1 MRLPSPGGVPMSAF
15 APGSLLASLA
25 EVPDPR
31 SRLGRQ
37 PPLSAILGL
46 VCCALLCGAR
56 GYAAIAQ
63 FAHDHD
69 LALMHRLG
77 FTRRPPKRHG
87 LRKLILRLDAAAFE
101 GALTRWAE
109 AVLGRPLR
117 AVEKAPGPAA
127 ATPAAQPLH
136 AAALAGRALGGG
148 AAGLQA
154 AVHLLALV
162 AHATGLPLAQRAL
175 PHGADKTNEHKAGLR
190 LVEQLVLT
198 GQLVTVDAMFTH
210 RDFCQAVRDCGGHY
224 LAFVKD
230 NQPTLLHDLEMAFAS
245 AAAAAFSPRAAAAV
259 AGDV

>member
-1 MRLPSPGGVPMSAF
+1 MPAF
-15 APGSLLASLA
+15 ASGSLLAYLA

-31 SRLGRQ
+31 SRRGQ
-37 PPLSAILGL
+37 QHPLPAILGL

-69 LALMHRLG
+69 LTLMHRLG

-87 LRKLILRLDAAAFE
+87 LRKVILRLDAAAFE

-117 AVEKAPGPAA
+117 AADKAPVCAA
-127 ATPAAQPLH
+127 AAPGAGPLH
-136 AAALAGRALGGG
+136 AAALDGKALRGS
-148 AAGLQA
+148 ADGLQA

-162 AHATGLPLAQRAL
+162 AHETGLPLAQRAL
-175 PHGADKTNEHKAGLR
+175 PRGADKTNEHKAGLR

-198 GQLVTVDAMFTH
+198 GQVVTADAMFTH
-210 RDFCQAVRDCGGHY
+210 RDFCQAVRDRGGHY

-230 NQPTLLHDLEMAFAS
+230 NQPTLLHDIQAALASEAPEAFPPS
-245 AAAAAFSPRAAAAV
+245 AAAAV
-259 AGDV
+259 GGNL

>member
-1 MRLPSPGGVPMSAF
+1 MPAF
-15 APGSLLASLA
+15 APGSLLAYLA

-31 SRLGRQ
+31 SRFGRQ
-37 PPLSAILGL
+37 HALSALLGL
-46 VCCALLCGAR
+46 VCAAVLCGAR

-87 LRKLILRLDAAAFE
+87 LRKALLRVDAVAFE

-117 AVEKAPGPAA
+117 PAELPPSPAA
-127 ATPAAQPLH
+127 AAAAAEPLR
-136 AAALAGRALGGG
+136 AAALDGKTLRGSAD
-148 AAGLQA
+148 GLQA

-175 PHGADKTNEHKAGLR
+175 PRGADKTNEHKAGLR
-190 LVEQLVLT
+190 LVEELVLT
-198 GQLVTVDAMFTH
+198 GRVVTVDAMFTH
-210 RDFCQAVRDCGGHY
+210 RDFCQAVRDGGGHY

-230 NQPTLLHDLEMAFAS
+230 NQPTLLHDLQAAFAP
-245 AAAAAFSPRAAAAV
+245 ATAGAFSPSAAAAV

>member
-1 MRLPSPGGVPMSAF
+1 MPAF
-15 APGSLLASLA
+15 APGSLLAYLA

-31 SRLGRQ
+31 SRRGRQ
-37 PPLSAILGL
+37 HPLSAILGL

-69 LALMHRLG
+69 LTLMHRLG

-87 LRKLILRLDAAAFE
+87 LRKVILRLDPAAFE
-101 GALTRWAE
+101 AALTRWAE
-109 AVLGRPLR
+109 AVLGRPLQ
-117 AVEKAPGPAA
+117 AADQAPVPGAT
-127 ATPAAQPLH
+127 TPAAEPLH
-136 AAALAGRALGGG
+136 AAALDGKALRGS
-148 AAGLQA
+148 ADGLQA

-175 PHGADKTNEHKAGLR
+175 PRGADKTNEHKAGLR

-210 RDFCQAVRDCGGHY
+210 RDFCQAVRDRGGHY

-230 NQPTLLHDLEMAFAS
+230 NQPTLLHDLQAALASEAPEAFSPS
-245 AAAAAFSPRAAAAV
+245 AAAAV
-259 AGDV
+259 GGNL

>member
-1 MRLPSPGGVPMSAF
+1 MPAF
-15 APGSLLASLA
+15 APGSLLAYLA

-37 PPLSAILGL
+37 HPLPAILGL

-69 LALMHRLG
+69 LTLMHRLG

-87 LRKLILRLDAAAFE
+87 LRKVILRLDPAAFE

-117 AVEKAPGPAA
+117 VDEKAPVPVAT
-127 ATPAAQPLH
+127 TPAAGPLQ
-136 AAALAGRALGGG
+136 AAALDGKVLRGSAD
-148 AAGLQA
+148 GLQA

-175 PHGADKTNEHKAGLR
+175 PRGADKTNEHKAGLR

-210 RDFCQAVRDCGGHY
+210 RDFCQAVRDRGGHY

-230 NQPTLLHDLEMAFAS
+230 NQPTLLHDIQAALASEAPEAFSPS
-245 AAAAAFSPRAAAAV
+245 AAAAV
-259 AGDV
+259 GGNL

>member
-1 MRLPSPGGVPMSAF
+1 MRLPSPGGFPMPAF
-15 APGSLLASLA
+15 APGSLLAYLA

-31 SRLGRQ
+31 SPLGRQ
-37 PPLSAILGL
+37 HPLPAILGL

-56 GYAAIAQ
+56 SYAAIAQ
-63 FAHDHD
+63 FAHDHG

-87 LRKLILRLDAAAFE
+87 LRKVILRLDPAAFE

-117 AVEKAPGPAA
+117 AADKAPVPAAPPAA
-127 ATPAAQPLH
+127 APLH
-136 AAALAGRALGGG
+136 
-148 AAGLQA
+148 A

-162 AHATGLPLAQRAL
+162 AHETGLPLAQCAL
-175 PHGADKTNEHKAGLR
+175 PRGADKTNEHKAGLR

-198 GQLVTVDAMFTH
+198 GQLVTADAMFTH
-210 RDFCQAVRDCGGHY
+210 RDFCQAVRDRGGHY

-230 NQPTLLHDLEMAFAS
+230 NQPTLLHDIQMALASEAPEAFSPS
-245 AAAAAFSPRAAAAV
+245 AAAAV
-259 AGDV
+259 GGNL

>member
-1 MRLPSPGGVPMSAF
+1 MSAF

-37 PPLSAILGL
+37 HPLSAILGL

-87 LRKLILRLDAAAFE
+87 LRKVLLRVDAAAFE

-109 AVLGRPLR
+109 GVLGRPLR
-117 AVEKAPGPAA
+117 AAELPPPPTATTPGAG
-127 ATPAAQPLH
+127 PLR
-136 AAALAGRALGGG
+136 AAALDGKTLRGSAD
-148 AAGLQA
+148 GLQA

-162 AHATGLPLAQRAL
+162 AHETGLPLAQRAL
-175 PHGADKTNEHKAGLR
+175 PRGADKTNEHKAGLR
-190 LVEQLVLT
+190 LVEELVLS
-198 GQLVTVDAMFTH
+198 GHVVTADAMFTH
-210 RDFCQAVRDCGGHY
+210 RDFCQAVRDRGGHY

-230 NQPTLLHDLEMAFAS
+230 NQPTLRRDIQAALASEAPEAFSPS
-245 AAAAAFSPRAAAAV
+245 AAAAL
-259 AGDV
+259 GGNL

>member
-1 MRLPSPGGVPMSAF
+1 MPAF
-15 APGSLLASLA
+15 APGSLLAYLA

-37 PPLSAILGL
+37 HPLSAILGL

-69 LALMHRLG
+69 LTLMHRLG

-87 LRKLILRLDAAAFE
+87 LRKVILRLDPAAFE
-101 GALTRWAE
+101 AALTRWAE
-109 AVLGRPLR
+109 AVLGRPLQ
-117 AVEKAPGPAA
+117 AAEKAPRPVAPPAA
-127 ATPAAQPLH
+127 APLH
-136 AAALAGRALGGG
+136 AAALDGKALRGS
-148 AAGLQA
+148 ADGLQA

-175 PHGADKTNEHKAGLR
+175 PRGADKTNEHKAGLR
-190 LVEQLVLT
+190 LLEQLVLT
-198 GQLVTVDAMFTH
+198 GQLVTADAMFTH
-210 RDFCQAVRDCGGHY
+210 RDFCQAVRDRGGHY

-230 NQPTLLHDLEMAFAS
+230 NQPTLLHDLQAALASEAPEAFSPS
-245 AAAAAFSPRAAAAV
+245 AAAAV
-259 AGDV
+259 GGNL

>member
-1 MRLPSPGGVPMSAF
+1 MPAF
-15 APGSLLASLA
+15 APGSLLAYLA

-37 PPLSAILGL
+37 HPLPALLGL
-46 VCCALLCGAR
+46 VCCAILCGAR

-87 LRKLILRLDAAAFE
+87 LRKVILRLDAAAFE

-117 AVEKAPGPAA
+117 APAPPAA
-127 ATPAAQPLH
+127 PAAEPLRG
-136 AAALAGRALGGG
+136 AALDGKALRGS
-148 AAGLQA
+148 ADGLQA

-175 PHGADKTNEHKAGLR
+175 PRGADKTNEHKAGLR
-190 LVEQLVLT
+190 LIEQLVLT
-198 GQLVTVDAMFTH
+198 GHVVTADAMFTH
-210 RDFCQAVRDCGGHY
+210 RDFCQAVRDRGGHY

-230 NQPTLLHDLEMAFAS
+230 NQPTLLRDLQAALASEAPEAFSPS
-245 AAAAAFSPRAAAAV
+245 AAAPV
-259 AGDV
+259 GGNL

>member
-1 MRLPSPGGVPMSAF
+1 MRLPSSGGFPMPAF
-15 APGSLLASLA
+15 APGSLLAYLA

-37 PPLSAILGL
+37 HPLSAILGL

-87 LRKLILRLDAAAFE
+87 LRKVILRLDPSALE

-109 AVLGRPLR
+109 DVLGRPLR
-117 AVEKAPGPAA
+117 ADDKAPVPVA
-127 ATPAAQPLH
+127 ATPDAESLQ
-136 AAALAGRALGGG
+136 AAALDGRVLRGSAD
-148 AAGLQA
+148 GLRA

-162 AHATGLPLAQRAL
+162 AHETGLPLAQR
-175 PHGADKTNEHKAGLR
+175 
-190 LVEQLVLT
+190 
-198 GQLVTVDAMFTH
+198 
-210 RDFCQAVRDCGGHY
+210 
-224 LAFVKD
+224 
-230 NQPTLLHDLEMAFAS
+230 
-245 AAAAAFSPRAAAAV
+245 
-259 AGDV
+259 

>member
-1 MRLPSPGGVPMSAF
+1 MPAF
-15 APGSLLASLA
+15 APGSLLAYLA

-37 PPLSAILGL
+37 HPLPAILGL

-87 LRKLILRLDAAAFE
+87 LRKVLLRLDAAAFE
-101 GALTRWAE
+101 AALTRWAE

-117 AVEKAPGPAA
+117 AAEPAPAA
-127 ATPAAQPLH
+127 AAEGAGPLR
-136 AAALAGRALGGG
+136 AAALDGKVLRGTAD
-148 AAGLQA
+148 GLQA

-162 AHATGLPLAQRAL
+162 AHETGLPLAQRAL
-175 PHGADKTNEHKAGLR
+175 PRGADKTNEHKAGLR
-190 LVEQLVLT
+190 LVEELVLT
-198 GQLVTVDAMFTH
+198 GHLVTADAMFTH
-210 RDFCQAVRDCGGHY
+210 RDFCQEVRDRGGHY

-230 NQPTLLHDLEMAFAS
+230 NQPTLLHDIQAALASEAPEAFSPS
-245 AAAAAFSPRAAAAV
+245 AAAAV
-259 AGDV
+259 GGNL

>member
-1 MRLPSPGGVPMSAF
+1 MPAF
-15 APGSLLASLA
+15 APGSLLAYLA

-31 SRLGRQ
+31 SRRGRQ
-37 PPLSAILGL
+37 HPLSAILGL

-87 LRKLILRLDAAAFE
+87 LRKLILRLDPAAFE

-117 AVEKAPGPAA
+117 AADKAPAPAA
-127 ATPAAQPLH
+127 ATPAVGPLH
-136 AAALAGRALGGG
+136 AAALDGKALRGS
-148 AAGLQA
+148 ADGLQA

-162 AHATGLPLAQRAL
+162 AHETGLPLAQRAL
-175 PHGADKTNEHKAGLR
+175 PRGADKTNEHKAGLR
-190 LVEQLVLT
+190 LVEQLALT
-198 GQLVTVDAMFTH
+198 GQLVTADAMFTH
-210 RDFCQAVRDCGGHY
+210 RDFCQAVRDRGGHY

-230 NQPTLLHDLEMAFAS
+230 NQPTLLHDIQAALASEAPEAFSPS
-245 AAAAAFSPRAAAAV
+245 AAAPV
-259 AGDV
+259 VGNL

>member
-1 MRLPSPGGVPMSAF
+1 MPAF
-15 APGSLLASLA
+15 TPGSLLAYLA

-31 SRLGRQ
+31 SRFGRQ
-37 PPLSAILGL
+37 HPLSALLGL
-46 VCCALLCGAR
+46 VCVAVLSGAR

-87 LRKLILRLDAAAFE
+87 LRKALLRIDAAAFE

-117 AVEKAPGPAA
+117 PAELPPPPAA
-127 ATPAAQPLH
+127 AAPDAEPLR
-136 AAALAGRALGGG
+136 AAALDGKTLRGSAD
-148 AAGLQA
+148 GLQA

-162 AHATGLPLAQRAL
+162 AHETGLPLAQRAL
-175 PHGADKTNEHKAGLR
+175 PRGADKTNEHKAGLR
-190 LVEQLVLT
+190 LVEELVLT
-198 GQLVTVDAMFTH
+198 GRVVTADAMFTH
-210 RDFCQAVRDCGGHY
+210 RDFCQAVRDRGGHY

-245 AAAAAFSPRAAAAV
+245 ATAEAFSPAAAAAV
-259 AGDV
+259 AGNV

>member
-1 MRLPSPGGVPMSAF
+1 MPAF
-15 APGSLLASLA
+15 APGSLLAYLA

-31 SRLGRQ
+31 SRRGRQ
-37 PPLSAILGL
+37 HPLPAILGL

-87 LRKLILRLDAAAFE
+87 LRKVLLRLEPAAFE

-117 AVEKAPGPAA
+117 ADEKAPVPAA
-127 ATPAAQPLH
+127 ATPAAEPLH
-136 AAALAGRALGGG
+136 AAALDGKVLRGSAD
-148 AAGLQA
+148 GLQA

-162 AHATGLPLAQRAL
+162 AHETGLPLAQRAL
-175 PHGADKTNEHKAGLR
+175 PRGADKTNEHKAGLQ

-198 GQLVTVDAMFTH
+198 GQLVTADAMFTH
-210 RDFCQAVRDCGGHY
+210 RDFCQAVRDRGGHY

-230 NQPTLLHDLEMAFAS
+230 NQPTLLHDIQAALASEAPEAFSPS
-245 AAAAAFSPRAAAAV
+245 AAALV
-259 AGDV
+259 GGNL

>member
-1 MRLPSPGGVPMSAF
+1 MPAF
-15 APGSLLASLA
+15 APGSLLAYLA

-31 SRLGRQ
+31 SRRGRQ
-37 PPLSAILGL
+37 HPLSAILGL

-69 LALMHRLG
+69 LTLMHRLG

-87 LRKLILRLDAAAFE
+87 LRKVILRLDPAAFE

-109 AVLGRPLR
+109 AVLGRPLQ
-117 AVEKAPGPAA
+117 AADKAPAPAA
-127 ATPAAQPLH
+127 EPPAAQPLH
-136 AAALAGRALGGG
+136 AAALDGKALRGS
-148 AAGLQA
+148 ADGLQA

-175 PHGADKTNEHKAGLR
+175 PRGADKTNEHKAGLR

-210 RDFCQAVRDCGGHY
+210 RDFCQAVRDRGGHY

-230 NQPTLLHDLEMAFAS
+230 NQPTLLHDIQAALASEAPEAFSPS
-245 AAAAAFSPRAAAAV
+245 AAALV
-259 AGDV
+259 VGNL

>member
-1 MRLPSPGGVPMSAF
+1 MPAF
-15 APGSLLASLA
+15 APGSLLAYLA

-31 SRLGRQ
+31 SRRGRQ
-37 PPLSAILGL
+37 HPLSAILGL

-87 LRKLILRLDAAAFE
+87 LRKLILRLDPAAFE

-117 AVEKAPGPAA
+117 AAEKAPGPAA
-127 ATPAAQPLH
+127 APPAAEPLH
-136 AAALAGRALGGG
+136 AAALDGKVLRGSAD
-148 AAGLQA
+148 GLQA

-162 AHATGLPLAQRAL
+162 AHETGLPLTQRAL
-175 PHGADKTNEHKAGLR
+175 PRGADKTNEHKAGLQ

-198 GQLVTVDAMFTH
+198 GQLVTADAMFTH
-210 RDFCQAVRDCGGHY
+210 RDFCQAVRDRGGHY

-230 NQPTLLHDLEMAFAS
+230 NQPTLLHDIQAALASEAPEAFSPS
-245 AAAAAFSPRAAAAV
+245 AAALV
-259 AGDV
+259 GGNL